1 MGFCEGFLW
10 GAASSAYQT
19 EGSWDADGKGPG
31 IWDTF
36 CHTPGHIARG
46 ETGDTAC
53 DGYRR
58 MEEDVAL
65 LRELG
70 LTAYRFSISW
80 PRIFPEGRGRVNEKG
95 LAYYDRLVDLL
106 LENKIAPFVTLYHW
120 DLPECLEREGGW
132 QNSRTADAFADYA
145 ALIARH
151 FDGRVRHYITL
162 NEPQCFLSLGYKEGI
177 HAPGLRLDTHDL
189 LDCARNIL
197 LAGGLAARALR
208 ENSTTPLQIGIAST
222 GRLCYP
228 TRDTAAGRFAAY
240 RSSFAMTE
248 DDWLFTHSWFLDAM
262 VLGQYEPGAPAMLR
276 NFLEQLLSTAWA
288 VIRQPPDFLGV
299 NVYHG
304 TPVDKSGAAILK
316 PPGFPRTALK
326 WPVTPEVLYY
336 GSRFLYDRYG
346 LPLYI
351 TENGQSCN
359 DRIFLDGQ
367 VHDPDRIDFLHR
379 YLLSLRKAAEDE
391 VPVLGY
397 FHWSFTDNFEWHSG
411 YDERM
416 GLVYIDYQ
424 TGRRIPKDS
433 ARWYAQTARENGALL

>member
-1 MGFCEGFLW
+1 MGFREGFFW

-19 EGSWDADGKGPG
+19 EGSWDADGKGPS

-36 CHTPGHIARG
+36 CHIPGHIARG

-53 DGYRR
+53 SGYRR

-80 PRIFPEGRGRVNEKG
+80 PRIFPEGRGYVNQKG
-95 LAYYDRLVDLL
+95 LAYYDKLVDLL
-106 LENKIAPFVTLYHW
+106 LENKITPFVTLYHW
-120 DLPECLEREGGW
+120 DLPESLEREGGW
-132 QNSRTADAFADYA
+132 QNSRTAEAFAGYA

-151 FDGRVRHYITL
+151 FDGRVCHYITL
-162 NEPQCFLSLGYKEGI
+162 NEPQCFLSLGYGEGI
-177 HAPGLRLDTHDL
+177 HAPGLRLNTRAL
-189 LDCARNIL
+189 LSCARNAL
-197 LAGGLAARALR
+197 VAGGLAARALR
-208 ENSTTPLQIGIAST
+208 ENSAAPLQIGVAST

-228 TRDTAAGRFAAY
+228 VQDTAAARTAAY
-240 RSSFAMTE
+240 RASFAMAE
-248 DDWLFTHSWFLDAM
+248 NDWLFTHSWFLDAA
-262 VLGQYEPGAPAMLR
+262 VLGYYPPDAPAMLR
-276 NFLEQLLSTAWA
+276 NFAERLPSAAWT
-288 VIRQPPDFLGV
+288 VIRQPLDFLGV
-299 NVYHG
+299 NVYNG
-304 TPVDKSGAAILK
+304 TPVDEAGNAVPKN
-316 PPGFPRTALK
+316 PGFPRTALK
-326 WPVTPEVLYY
+326 WPVTPEIMHY
-336 GSRFLYDRYG
+336 GSQFLYDRYG

-359 DRIFLDGQ
+359 DRIFLDGR

-391 VPVLGY
+391 VPVFGY

-416 GLVYIDYQ
+416 GLVYIDYP
-424 TGRRIPKDS
+424 TGQRIPKDS
-433 ARWYAQTARENGALL
+433 AHWYAQTARENGALL

>member
-1 MGFCEGFLW
+1 MGFRKGFLW

-19 EGSWDADGKGPG
+19 EGGWNADGKGPG

-53 DGYRR
+53 DGCRR
-58 MEEDVAL
+58 MAEDVAL

-70 LTAYRFSISW
+70 FTAYRFSISW
-80 PRIFPEGRGRVNEKG
+80 PRIFPEGRGYVNQKG
-95 LAYYDRLVDLL
+95 LAYYDKLVDLL
-106 LENKIAPFVTLYHW
+106 LENGIIPFVTLYHW
-120 DLPECLEREGGW
+120 DLPESLEREGGW
-132 QNSRTADAFADYA
+132 QSGRTAEAFAEYA

-151 FDGRVRHYITL
+151 FDGRVRHYTTL
-162 NEPQCFLSLGYKEGI
+162 NEPQCFLCLGYGEGI
-177 HAPGLRLDTHDL
+177 HAPGLRLDTTEL
-189 LDCARNIL
+189 LGCARNIL

-208 ENSTTPLQIGIAST
+208 ENSAAPLQIGISST

-228 TRDTAAGRFAAY
+228 VRDTAPGRAAACRSTFALA
-240 RSSFAMTE
+240 E
-248 DDWLFTHSWFLDAM
+248 NDWMFTHSWFLDAAI
-262 VLGQYEPGAPAMLR
+262 LGHYQPEAPAILR
-276 NFLEQLLSTAWA
+276 NFAEGIPQAAWTMIRQLL
-288 VIRQPPDFLGV
+288 DFLGV

-304 TPVDKSGAAILK
+304 TPVDETGTAVPKH
-316 PPGFPRTALK
+316 PGFPRTALK

-336 GSRFLYDRYG
+336 GSRFLYDRYR

-367 VHDPDRIDFLHR
+367 IHDPDRIDFLHR
-379 YLLSLRKAAEDE
+379 YLLSLRNAAEE
-391 VPVLGY
+391 GVPVLGY

-416 GLVYIDYQ
+416 GLVYIDYP

-433 ARWYAQTARENGALL
+433 ARWYAQTVRENGALL